1 MPVLLDRLEQGLR
14 RPVARLLRNQADLH
28 RRSPTAGPRERA
40 SGRKTCRAR
49 ITRLT
54 IYRRRP
60 LGTAE
65 GHGSSWLGY
74 YARAEGREPADD
86 PGGGGDHGGGRGGPG
101 PCPR

>member
-49 ITRLT
+49 ITRVT

-60 LGTAE
+60 LGIAD
-65 GHGSSWLGY
+65 GHGTSSLGY
-74 YARAEGREPADD
+74 YALVYGLEEAEDHV
-86 PGGGGDHGGGRGGPG
+86 GGGGHDGRDV
-101 PCPR
+101 R